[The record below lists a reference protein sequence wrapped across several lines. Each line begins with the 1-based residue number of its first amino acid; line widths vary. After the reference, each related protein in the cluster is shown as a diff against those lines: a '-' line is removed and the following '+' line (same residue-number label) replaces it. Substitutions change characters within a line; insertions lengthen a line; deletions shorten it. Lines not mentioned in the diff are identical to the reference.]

1 MKTDK
6 INQIDVELAT
16 VIVLLDGIA
25 VAGRSN
31 RMQMLEAERR
41 LSRAREMIEEMTGHD
56 ERKNGNGENV

>member
-1 MKTDK
+1 MEF
-6 INQIDVELAT
+6 NEIDVELAK

-41 LSRAREMIEEMTGHD
+41 LSRAREMLKEMNNHD
-56 ERKNGNGENV
+56 AGENGNGENV